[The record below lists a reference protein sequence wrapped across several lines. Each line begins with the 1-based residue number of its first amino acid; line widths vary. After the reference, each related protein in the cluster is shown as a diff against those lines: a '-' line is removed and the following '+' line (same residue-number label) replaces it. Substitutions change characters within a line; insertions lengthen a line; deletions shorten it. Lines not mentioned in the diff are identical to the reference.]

1 MLLNRM
7 MSGYSP
13 VAQLEGEMSK
23 LFESFFEDLPAVRSY
38 AAGYPAMNTWED
50 GGAAY
55 VEAELPGMNMDDVE
69 IFVRGSDVTI
79 SGERKMAEPE
89 NASWHRRERSQGK
102 FTRSL
107 SLPWEIDADRVEAT
121 LRDGVLSVK
130 LPKCESCK
138 PKKIEVRAS

>member
-13 VAQLEGEMSK
+13 FTQLEGEMNR
-23 LFESFFEDLPAVRSY
+23 LFENFFEDLPAGRSY
-38 AAGYPAMNTWED
+38 AAGYPALNTWED
-50 GGAAY
+50 GDAAY
-55 VEAELPGMNMDDVE
+55 VEAELPGMSLGDLE
-69 IFVRGSDVTI
+69 IFVRGNDVTI

-102 FTRSL
+102 FSRSL

-121 LRDGVLSVK
+121 LRNGVLSVK
-130 LPKCESCK
+130 LPKCEACK
-138 PKKIEVRAS
+138 PKRIEISAS